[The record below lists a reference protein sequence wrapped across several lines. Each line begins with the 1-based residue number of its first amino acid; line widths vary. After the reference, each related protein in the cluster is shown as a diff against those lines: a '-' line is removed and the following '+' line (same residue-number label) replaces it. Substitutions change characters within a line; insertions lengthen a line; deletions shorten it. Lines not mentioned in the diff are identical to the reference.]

1 MVSNWNDQLLYL
13 SDDDDD
19 DDDDDDYRFFCGM
32 VDR

>member
-19 DDDDDDYRFFCGM
+19 DDDDYRFFCGM

>member
-19 DDDDDDYRFFCGM
+19 DDDDDYRFFCGM

>member
-19 DDDDDDYRFFCGM
+19 DDDYRFFCGM